1 MLHQQAQRNLQRSDL
16 TTSVVSIHNL
26 QDSPRKRLSRNI
38 TDDELSVSSSTG
50 ALNEQIPPPP
60 QFSDCPHVSDDG
72 CFASQ
77 ESIAANDS
85 GDGTYVTIDPTAVVN
100 DVPNDAFIASSG
112 SLDLTDGDATS
123 CENLNDQSVSSRE
136 FCSGGRNSMP
146 VESLRLTPLIK
157 EINTLTLFAQQD
169 IILPVKSMENLDH
182 ERMKVEEDCKRN
194 MEDTSQ
200 TDLPVTDKPPTS
212 LEEVAKEFKRTLREE
227 KIIKLQQ
234 EMKGVSP
241 SLSRRESVAGR
252 GISPSRRK
260 INSFRRRRSHDSA
273 KGTPPVAQSPRFMS
287 LRSPRSRPVPPP
299 PSRSPTRCTLRR
311 GRPNTAWTG
320 LPRPSPSRAGSQGTG
335 RSPRFRVVYS
345 SSNIRDRVILRDSVN
360 VNSPVMRRMSSVQEL
375 VHRLEKKAKISKG
388 LPVDDCVEEATR
400 DRRSLPSNSGT
411 WHVQEHLPHPEMLE
425 SCMLT
430 PQHEN
435 CMQTDKKS
443 TPNQGNEWVNGDS
456 FKFDDGEAA
465 GDPIATPKPPANR
478 ESIHYLKTRNAG
490 KVSANVR
497 MFDGMVGRKSKS
509 PSGTNKSMIPR
520 YTALHSR
527 PQTKP

>member
-1 MLHQQAQRNLQRSDL
+1 MLHQQAARNLQRTDL

-26 QDSPRKRLSRNI
+26 QDSPRKRLSRAM
-38 TDDELSVSSSTG
+38 TDDEISVSSSTG

-60 QFSDCPHVSDDG
+60 QFSDAPLVSD

-77 ESIAANDS
+77 ESVNDS
-85 GDGTYVTIDPTAVVN
+85 SDGTYVTIAPTAVVN
-100 DVPNDAFIASSG
+100 DVPNEAFIASSG

-123 CENLNDQSVSSRE
+123 CENLNDESSRE
-136 FCSGGRNSMP
+136 RRNSLP

-169 IILPVKSMENLDH
+169 IVLPIKSTENL
-182 ERMKVEEDCKRN
+182 EKLSSEKTEEK
-194 MEDTSQ
+194 SQ
-200 TDLPVTDKPPTS
+200 TDDVPVKEKVPTS
-212 LEEVAKEFKRTLREE
+212 LEEVAKEFKRTLQEE

-234 EMKGVSP
+234 EMKGMSP
-241 SLSRRESVAGR
+241 SIARRDSVAGR
-252 GISPSRRK
+252 GMSPSRRK

-320 LPRPSPSRAGSQGTG
+320 LPRPSPSRAVSQGTSG

-345 SSNIRDRVILRDSVN
+345 SSNIRDRTILKDSANVI
-360 VNSPVMRRMSSVQEL
+360 SPVMRRMSSVQEL
-375 VHRLEKKAKISKG
+375 VHRLEKRSKVGKG
-388 LPVDDCVEEATR
+388 LPVDDNEGSTR
-400 DRRSLPSNSGT
+400 DRMSLPSNSGT
-411 WHVQEHLPHPEMLE
+411 WHVEEYHHHRLPPPEIAEAPVTPRPEM
-425 SCMLT
+425 ST
-430 PQHEN
+430 N
-435 CMQTDKKS
+435 RRN
-443 TPNQGNEWVNGDS
+443 TPNQGNEWVNGDN
-456 FKFDDGEAA
+456 FCFDDEASA
-465 GDPIATPKPPANR
+465 DPVATPKPPVNR

-497 MFDGMVGRKSKS
+497 MFDGMVSRKSKS
-509 PSGTNKSMIPR
+509 PSGTCKSMIPR